1 MSDFETRN
9 VPTGGSEDLKQHC
22 ASLQRQVTTLLL
34 AVFVLSGTV
43 TVFLWRQARYAR
55 ADLEVLK
62 PPAAQIIQSFKQEK
76 VIMDDFVAKL
86 AEFGK
91 THPDFAPILNKYKI
105 QPAAPQGS
113 TSAPPATVI
122 PKPVAAPAPAPST
135 TPKK

>member
-1 MSDFETRN
+1 MSDLENRN
-9 VPTGGSEDLKQHC
+9 VNMGDSAELRQQC

-55 ADLEVLK
+55 KDLEVLK

-76 VIMDDFVAKL
+76 PIMDDFVAKL

-91 THPDFAPILNKYKI
+91 THPDFMPIVNKYKI
-105 QPAAPQGS
+105 QPVTAPGITS
-113 TSAPPATVI
+113 TPPAVIAPKTV
-122 PKPVAAPAPAPST
+122 PAPSST
-135 TPKK
+135 TPKQ

>member
-1 MSDFETRN
+1 MSDLETRN
-9 VPTGGSEDLKQHC
+9 PISGGNDDLRQQC

-62 PPAAQIIQSFKQEK
+62 PPASQIIQSFKQEK
-76 VIMDDFVAKL
+76 PIMDDFLVKL
-86 AEFGK
+86 ADFGK
-91 THPDFAPILNKYKI
+91 MNPDFVPILTKYKVQSSSAPATTPAPLPSTAPVKAPI
-105 QPAAPQGS
+105 PA
-113 TSAPPATVI
+113 
-122 PKPVAAPAPAPST
+122 T

>member
-1 MSDFETRN
+1 MSDLEIRN
-9 VPTGGSEDLKQHC
+9 VPAGDPEELKQHC

-55 ADLEVLK
+55 ADLELLK

-76 VIMDDFVAKL
+76 LIMDDFVAKL
-86 AEFGK
+86 SEFGK

-105 QPAAPQGS
+105 QPVAATGV
-113 TSAPPATVI
+113 TSAPPAVIAPKTTPAPVPATI
-122 PKPVAAPAPAPST
+122 PK
-135 TPKK
+135 K